1 MRSGINGVF
10 MVLLL
15 MLGALLNAA
24 ACGDQP
30 SGEATF
36 EKGATPDEVFE
47 DFVTQE
53 SDSGLIRWR
62 LTAPL
67 ANRFNAKNLVL
78 MNDPKIEFYDRTGKL
93 ETTLTSEKGEYYED
107 TRDMLSYGNVVVVS
121 NEGDVLETDSLLWVN
136 QRGKIISHCFVT
148 LKRGRNIITG
158 VGLECDQD
166 LSSVD
171 IKKHVEAKILD
182 EQGNKKDE

>member
-1 MRSGINGVF
+1 MRSGINSVF
-10 MVLLL
+10 LVPFLLV
-15 MLGALLNAA
+15 GAL
-24 ACGDQP
+24 ACGKEP
-30 SGEATF
+30 SSEVVF

-53 SDSGLIRWR
+53 SDSGRVRWK

-67 ANRFNAKNLVL
+67 ANRFNARNLVL
-78 MNDPKIEFYDRTGKL
+78 MDKPKIEFYNPTGEL
-93 ETTLTSEKGEYYED
+93 ETTLTSDKGEYYEH

-121 NEGDVLETDSLLWVN
+121 SDGDVLKTDSLLWVN
-136 QRGKIISHCFVT
+136 QRNKIISHCFVT
-148 LKRGRNIITG
+148 LKRGRDILTG

-171 IKKHVEAKILD
+171 IKEKVEAKIID
-182 EQGNKKDE
+182 EQGSQDE